1 MSEET
6 CYQRNKDVIQNRTK
20 ECYKKNHKEILR
32 YNASGKYRGFS
43 EKKKREHGR
52 NRCHM
57 YEEKKQKI

>member
-43 EKKKREHGR
+43 EKKERTW
-52 NRCHM
+52 
-57 YEEKKQKI
+57 KKQISYV